1 MLCVETSSPSELAVL
16 VMYKKPVLK
25 CCLLTT
31 NTQKCAV
38 RRSSVT
44 CWVVRDTK
52 VTAVAVGGPG
62 LEFVWLQVLP
72 LDYND
77 PFPWR
82 VIAWD
87 RHLCLTS
94 GFWSLPSLVKVCQEE
109 IFLGAEASHGVW
121 GKMVM
126 LDHNQ

>member
-1 MLCVETSSPSELAVL
+1 MLKQAAHPSLQFL

-31 NTQKCAV
+31 NTQKRAV

-62 LEFVWLQVLP
+62 LEFVWLQVFP

-77 PFPWR
+77 LFPLEGNCTGQ
-82 VIAWD
+82 APLP
-87 RHLCLTS
+87 HLRLLEPPESCEGVS
-94 GFWSLPSLVKVCQEE
+94 GGNIP
-109 IFLGAEASHGVW
+109 W
-121 GKMVM
+121 GRSQPRCVGQ
-126 LDHNQ
+126 NGNAGP